1 MKIGDEVR
9 IFGSEKTGIIT
20 EILWGMSDTKQNPE
34 LKVHYDGFDIIIKS
48 EGVEYL
54 NGVLYP
60 LLIKDDSMQYHNSTI
75 NDLPESF
82 YKPWAAIG
90 NKPDLSK
97 LKSDNHK
104 DTK

>member
-20 EILWGMSDTKQNPE
+20 EILLNSDTNQNLE

-48 EGVEYL
+48 EGIEYL
-54 NGVLYP
+54 NGVLSP
-60 LLIKDDSMQYHNSTI
+60 LLIKDDSTQYHNI
-75 NDLPESF
+75 IKDLPESF